1 MSHISIGEASAM
13 LACCEKM
20 YVRADE
26 ASHCDYAFS
35 RILEP
40 FVAETAINGQL
51 INDANRHPDTPLY
64 GANG

>member
-1 MSHISIGEASAM
+1 M

-40 FVAETAINGQL
+40 FVAETAVNGQL